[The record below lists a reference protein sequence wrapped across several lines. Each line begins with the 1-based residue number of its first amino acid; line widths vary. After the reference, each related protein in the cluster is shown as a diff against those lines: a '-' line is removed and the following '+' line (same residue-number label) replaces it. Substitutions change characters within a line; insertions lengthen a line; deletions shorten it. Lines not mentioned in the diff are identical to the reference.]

1 MNCAKSPTPWVVR
14 KRALIFFDTNVTN
27 LYCIV
32 GELQDDQPRTW
43 NMVAFTYQ
51 DRQQAQPWHEKLV
64 CLKIFRKKMWKYF
77 SIQSVW
83 EMPSQ
88 EKHLKNMMKGLKDKL
103 ENALIARQSK
113 LLRKI
118 LDLLVYKPAPKG
130 HILEIIQ
137 IFEWNSLMLMGEIC
151 GVWRVDE
158 NGQWI
163 LPDGCL
169 KWFS

>member
-1 MNCAKSPTPWVVR
+1 
-14 KRALIFFDTNVTN
+14 
-27 LYCIV
+27 
-32 GELQDDQPRTW
+32 
-43 NMVAFTYQ
+43 
-51 DRQQAQPWHEKLV
+51 
-64 CLKIFRKKMWKYF
+64 
-77 SIQSVW
+77 
-83 EMPSQ
+83 MPSQ

-158 NGQWI
+158 NGQ
-163 LPDGCL
+163 
-169 KWFS
+169 